1 MQRRTVIWKTPEIS
15 ADGLKMFACAM
26 MLLQT
31 IGISVVEKGLIHI
44 DQYTQEQFSALLAED
59 SHLMFL
65 AGVGSVLQLLGGMA
79 VPLFAFLLVEGFLHT
94 SDYRRYLLSVVLFA
108 LVSEIPYDLAVYQ
121 RVWAPMGQNALCS
134 MAVSLLM
141 LYFLRMTGR
150 MGTMS
155 GILSKLLIVAG
166 AVAWVSLLHAEYGL
180 SIVLLT
186 AVFYLFYARNG
197 WKMALGILI
206 SLLHVTG
213 PLAFYGIWCYNEVR
227 TDRIPR
233 YAYYLFYPLHLLALG
248 LISVLVCVSSCS

>member
-1 MQRRTVIWKTPEIS
+1 M
-15 ADGLKMFACAM
+15 KMFACAM

-65 AGVGSVLQLLGGMA
+65 AGMGSVPQLLGGIA

-94 SDYRRYLLSVVLFA
+94 SD
-108 LVSEIPYDLAVYQ
+108 
-121 RVWAPMGQNALCS
+121 
-134 MAVSLLM
+134 
-141 LYFLRMTGR
+141 
-150 MGTMS
+150 
-155 GILSKLLIVAG
+155 
-166 AVAWVSLLHAEYGL
+166 
-180 SIVLLT
+180 
-186 AVFYLFYARNG
+186 
-197 WKMALGILI
+197 
-206 SLLHVTG
+206 VTG

>member
-1 MQRRTVIWKTPEIS
+1 MQKKTVIWRTPEIS
-15 ADGLKMFACAM
+15 ADGLKMFACVM

-31 IGISVVEKGLIHI
+31 IGISVVEKGLIQI

-59 SHLMFL
+59 SHMMFL

-79 VPLFAFLLVEGFLHT
+79 VPLFAFLLVEGFRHT

-108 LVSEIPYDLAVYQ
+108 ALSEIPYDLAMYQ
-121 RVWAPMGQNALCS
+121 KVWEPAGQNALCS

-141 LYFLRMTGR
+141 LYFLRMTESAGR
-150 MGTMS
+150 AA
-155 GILSKLLIVAG
+155 GILAKLLIVTG
-166 AVAWVSLLHAEYGL
+166 GVVWVSLFRAQYGL
-180 SIVLLT
+180 GIVLLT

-197 WKMALGILI
+197 WKLVLGILI
-206 SLLHVTG
+206 SLLNVTG

-233 YAYYLFYPLHLLALG
+233 YVYYLFYPLHLLVLG
-248 LISVLVCVSSCS
+248 LIGMF

>member
-94 SDYRRYLLSVVLFA
+94 SDYRRYLLSVRPVC
-108 LVSEIPYDLAVYQ
+108 P
-121 RVWAPMGQNALCS
+121 GQ
-134 MAVSLLM
+134 
-141 LYFLRMTGR
+141 
-150 MGTMS
+150 
-155 GILSKLLIVAG
+155 
-166 AVAWVSLLHAEYGL
+166 
-180 SIVLLT
+180 
-186 AVFYLFYARNG
+186 
-197 WKMALGILI
+197 
-206 SLLHVTG
+206 
-213 PLAFYGIWCYNEVR
+213 
-227 TDRIPR
+227 
-233 YAYYLFYPLHLLALG
+233 
-248 LISVLVCVSSCS
+248 